1 MLKTKKEQK
10 TYDKFNTIKYLK
22 LMFFKKKFKKNS
34 QFHKK
39 IQHFPKSHTP
49 KTKHTIFIYRIHCK
63 RKGIY
68 FIKNINK
75 HKSLH
80 LSKRR
85 KKIHYLFGSVKCKFV
100 KLVIFF

>member
-22 LMFFKKKFKKNS
+22 LMFFKKNFKKNS

-49 KTKHTIFIYRIHCK
+49 KTKHTIFIYRILSK

-68 FIKNINK
+68 FIKDINK

-85 KKIHYLFGSVKCKFV
+85 KNTLPF
-100 KLVIFF
+100 